1 MATRQRA
8 RSQRKSSSTAAGI
21 SGGQIEGTTAAES
34 NERIDDSQV
43 LRAAFDTTPFEEGE
57 AASTAS
63 ADTTQVNFVGEQ
75 LVYKDRY
82 ERIAEAAYLRAEQ
95 RGFEPGHEIED
106 WLAAEKEID
115 ALLAS
120 DDRSDGR

>member
-8 RSQRKSSSTAAGI
+8 RLQRKSSAAPVI
-21 SGGQIEGTTAAES
+21 SGEQIAGTEASVS
-34 NERIDDSQV
+34 NERVDDSQV
-43 LRAAFDTTPFEEGE
+43 LRSAFDTTPFEEGE
-57 AASTAS
+57 AASTES
-63 ADTTQVNFVGEQ
+63 AEVPQAKFVGEQ

-95 RGFEPGHEIED
+95 RGFEPGHEVED

-115 ALLAS
+115 ALLS
-120 DDRSDGR
+120 TNETRDGQ

>member
-8 RSQRKSSSTAAGI
+8 RSQRKSSASSVGSGEEVTGTAP
-21 SGGQIEGTTAAES
+21 SES
-34 NERIDDSQV
+34 NERVDNSQV

-57 AASTAS
+57 AASTES
-63 ADTTQVNFVGEQ
+63 ADVPKVNFVGEQ

-95 RGFEPGHEIED
+95 RGFEPGHEVED
-106 WLAAEKEID
+106 WLAAEQEID
-115 ALLAS
+115 ALLSS
-120 DDRSDGR
+120 DADRAGQ

>member
-8 RSQRKSSSTAAGI
+8 RSQRKSSSTAGV
-21 SGGQIEGTTAAES
+21 SGDQIAGTTASES
-34 NERIDDSQV
+34 NERVDDSQV

-63 ADTTQVNFVGEQ
+63 ADTPKVNFIGEQ

-115 ALLAS
+115 ALLSSNGNLDA
-120 DDRSDGR
+120 R

>member
-8 RSQRKSSSTAAGI
+8 RSQRKSSSTTTV
-21 SGGQIEGTTAAES
+21 SGEQVAGTTASES
-34 NERIDDSQV
+34 NERVDDSQA

-57 AASTAS
+57 AASNAS
-63 ADTTQVNFVGEQ
+63 ADTAKVNFVGEQ

-106 WLAAEKEID
+106 WLAAEREVD
-115 ALLAS
+115 ALLS
-120 DDRSDGR
+120 SDGNLDAR